1 MGRFIVASK
10 RDQGGAMHI
19 LLGLVAILSGAAF
32 WWWRMKAVGEA
43 ANEVTDA
50 AGRAIGK
57 YKRYKFRKKVED
69 SPLEAVDDPLAAA
82 VVMMIALARERGPLL
97 EATEKAISHELQTVM
112 GVADPTEVMVF
123 GKWVA
128 NHVVDPN
135 AVSIRY
141 AKLWVGALNRSERED
156 FLAASERIAA
166 ADGPVTGAQTA
177 LIAKLRER
185 LALLN

>member
-1 MGRFIVASK
+1 
-10 RDQGGAMHI
+10 MHV

-69 SPLEAVDDPLAAA
+69 SPMEAVDDPLAAA
-82 VVMMIALARERGPLL
+82 VVMMMTLARERGPLL
-97 EATEKAISHELQTVM
+97 EATENAIKHELQSVM
-112 GVADPTEVMVF
+112 GVADPSEVMVF

-128 NHVVDPN
+128 SHVVDPYM
-135 AVSIRY
+135 VSMRY
-141 AKLWVGALNRSERED
+141 AKLWVGALNRSEREG
-156 FLAASERIAA
+156 FLAAVERVAA
-166 ADGPVTGAQTA
+166 IEGPITAQQAA
-177 LIAKLRER
+177 LLAKLRER